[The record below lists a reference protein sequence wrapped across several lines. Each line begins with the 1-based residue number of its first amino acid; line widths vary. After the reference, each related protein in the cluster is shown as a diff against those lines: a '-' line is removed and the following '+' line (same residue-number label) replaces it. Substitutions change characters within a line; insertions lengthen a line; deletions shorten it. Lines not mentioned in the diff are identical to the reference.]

1 MVYFA
6 LVVGI
11 CLCLV
16 VFDVWFGCKVMVVCG
31 FGLLALRCSGEF
43 GFCFAVC

>member
-6 LVVGI
+6 LVAGI

-16 VFDVWFGCKVMVVCG
+16 VFDVWFGCKVMA
-31 FGLLALRCSGEF
+31 GLWFWIACSAMF
-43 GFCFAVC
+43 W